1 MIKGKQMDSQED
13 YKEVLVGLIE
23 KYNEKNWKWI
33 PSGFKKDMLMLVKL
47 QYLMSVNPSV
57 VQKTN
62 GAIYIEDTVERFTN
76 VKNMMDLNQIFLE
89 VEDKI
94 TNPRFFWTLQFNYY
108 PESNMCQSSI
118 SKWQSAFTRYDRL
131 TLPLKDRQKC
141 VDENLKV
148 LGGLNPKKINKKVFG
163 YLKNDEKHYIYRGFS
178 VGKNEDIREGRN
190 SINNPHSEVQKNG
203 KGFSYTTREQTAV
216 YFSRQYQVSTVGGV
230 SSFSYGEGMI
240 DQTSMPVQYF
250 NNIDTTLLNKE
261 SRRVVAKYEV
271 EKSNILYYHNCF
283 GECEIVSLPGTVKL
297 KHYRF
302 TTVQE
307 FENVIDGDIT
317 NNSNAWNTLH

>member
-1 MIKGKQMDSQED
+1 
-13 YKEVLVGLIE
+13 
-23 KYNEKNWKWI
+23 
-33 PSGFKKDMLMLVKL
+33 
-47 QYLMSVNPSV
+47 
-57 VQKTN
+57 
-62 GAIYIEDTVERFTN
+62 
-76 VKNMMDLNQIFLE
+76 
-89 VEDKI
+89 
-94 TNPRFFWTLQFNYY
+94 
-108 PESNMCQSSI
+108 
-118 SKWQSAFTRYDRL
+118 
-131 TLPLKDRQKC
+131 
-141 VDENLKV
+141 
-148 LGGLNPKKINKKVFG
+148 
-163 YLKNDEKHYIYRGFS
+163 
-178 VGKNEDIREGRN
+178 
-190 SINNPHSEVQKNG
+190 
-203 KGFSYTTREQTAV
+203 
-216 YFSRQYQVSTVGGV
+216 VGGV